1 MPHRFLIRL
10 FCQCRRCV
18 VALEF
23 CGLCRWRQPDVS
35 IRIDA
40 DTAAW
45 GQSLE
50 KTQEAEIA
58 EIATRRKKHGEA
70 FYVVGGPVQPRRGCY
85 IERTA
90 DGRML
95 ETLLDGEYCYVLS
108 PQQTGKSSL
117 VASTA
122 GRLRRQGFLTAV
134 VDLSQT
140 VGRDRTAEAG
150 RWYYGIA
157 YRIVRDLRL
166 SVDLQHWWQ
175 EKKPLSPLQR
185 LNEFFWE
192 VVLAETRAP
201 VVIFLDE
208 IDAVDHLDY
217 AADLFV
223 SVRSCHD
230 ARASEPDYE
239 RLRFVLLGTAL
250 PVDVP
255 GGGSSLFDIG
265 RRIDLCD
272 FTFQETRPLCREL
285 GQEPGDA
292 ERTLYRILYW
302 TGGQPYL
309 TQKLC
314 RAVARS
320 TAGAES
326 DEVVDRLVK
335 SRFLAG
341 NAPFNEPNLRGM
353 RDLLARRDKL
363 AQAALRTYRRVRRGR
378 KIYYDPH
385 DSQHEFLRIAGLVKV
400 TDERLLVLRNRI
412 YTQVF
417 SARWISQTVP
427 FNWRSTGAI
436 ASTVLLL
443 IGIPYWYAR
452 LLPKPYVK
460 TLESATASFEQ
471 SSDAYR
477 GLHRI
482 PGFATTADELFAV
495 VLERRSLE
503 AREWDE
509 ALAADM
515 DLRALEGYVMVA
527 DELLSG
533 FWDRRASD
541 AEVVEMRDR
550 ALIYRLRALDQPSPQ
565 RYRRMAA
572 LLGDDYRSL
581 LTVLRPDAPIDELGI
596 DASGETVITLRDG
609 HVINTWSAETGLPI
623 SGNPGF
629 AAMAEEFVAIRRRV
643 RIDTPGRVGT
653 LRLTVDLDHAQ
664 PTDLKLRL
672 ISPSGRT
679 AELPILR
686 PNPDQDQP
694 FLFSANTEKV
704 LAAFMREDA
713 TGIWT
718 LEVEDQQSGT
728 TGFLDSWELR
738 VSARAGHT
746 LMDTPTSPLPIPDPR
761 ATPNVHVMLSPDG
774 RRAASVSADSDT
786 RGYLQIWDVNAG
798 TVTAR
803 VPVDAGSR
811 AMAFDSEGLY
821 IVTGGSGDAGNLH
834 IWRVAAGQELLTL
847 QPRKMFVSE
856 PAMSVTGSFLAIAD
870 GDGQSNTTIRLWDLV
885 AGEELRGPTVTG
897 SIENMADGP
906 AGRWLALL
914 DGNKTVRVW
923 ATGSRQI
930 HRRVPHDLDVER
942 MLFDASGRW
951 LLTVDSGRTA
961 RIWDLR
967 EDATDAGRPVV
978 TRESWDPASISFDAR
993 GDRILLH
1000 SRARSFQVVSL
1011 PGGSSLLGPLR
1022 HSGEWSQTEWSGRTS
1037 GLMSRVFSADGSRVV
1052 TGLGGK
1058 TARTWN
1064 LGDRMIDVAS
1074 ANEHENR
1081 PAEEAI
1087 SAQASPVSFAIN
1099 PVENQFVIGNE
1110 SGLVRFGDRARAN
1123 APDNG
1128 GEQTESHGGPVEALA
1143 FSADGSRLVSVGA
1156 DGSVVLWDAVGRS
1169 VAGEKFRHDSGRIRS
1184 VAVSGGTEII
1194 LTGGELGA
1202 RLWDGATGQPGY
1214 VLTAVEPIFAVAM
1227 SSDGETAVTASDSG
1241 DIRLWNVG
1249 TGEEIWAVKVPDS
1262 ITALALRDDATRLA
1276 TGTADGGILLWDIGG
1291 APAQPMALAVN
1302 GSILAMRYNEKGDRL
1317 LVQTGEWVHLLGA
1330 GEGRPAVIASQL
1342 LPGVVPVGA
1351 WRFETADGAE
1361 ISVLV
1366 EGGVRGFQLEYLD
1379 LESPRVDVSER
1390 ATPDDADEWLEK
1402 FKLYFDVS
1410 GSLVSQPGAGRA
1422 AASADALL
1430 PEVRS
1435 QIPTIQSPPAR
1446 EQTNAGE
1453 DPTDSAV
1460 GTD

>member
-1 MPHRFLIRL
+1 
-10 FCQCRRCV
+10 
-18 VALEF
+18 
-23 CGLCRWRQPDVS
+23 
-35 IRIDA
+35 
-40 DTAAW
+40 
-45 GQSLE
+45 LE
-50 KTQEAEIA
+50 KRQEADIA

-90 DGRML
+90 DGRLL
-95 ETLLDGEYCYVLS
+95 ETLLDGEYCYVLA

-117 VASTA
+117 VAKTA
-122 GRLRRQGFLTAV
+122 RRLRRQGFLSAV

-140 VGRDRTAEAG
+140 VSRDRTAEAG

-192 VVLAETRAP
+192 VVLTGTRAP

-208 IDAVDHLDY
+208 IDAVEHLDY

-255 GGGSSLFDIG
+255 GGGSSSLYDIG

-353 RDLLARRDKL
+353 RDLLGRRDKL

-378 KIYYDPH
+378 KIHYDPH
-385 DSQHEFLRIAGLVKV
+385 DSQHEFLRIAGLARI
-400 TDERLLVLRNRI
+400 TEDRLLVNRNRI
-412 YTQVF
+412 YAQVF
-417 SARWISQTVP
+417 SSRWISQTVP

-436 ASTVLLL
+436 ASTLLL
-443 IGIPYWYAR
+443 LVGIPYWYAR
-452 LLPKPYVK
+452 LLPKPYVE
-460 TLESATASFEQ
+460 TLRSETASFEQ
-471 SSDAYR
+471 ASDAYR

-482 PGFATTADELFAV
+482 PGFATTADELFAI
-495 VLERRSLE
+495 VLEQRSLE
-503 AREWDE
+503 AREWEE

-515 DLRALEGYVMVA
+515 DLRALEGYVMIA

-581 LTVLRPDAPIDELGI
+581 MTVLRPGAPIDELGI
-596 DASGETVITLRDG
+596 DASGEIVITLRDG
-609 HVINTWSAETGLPI
+609 HVINTWSAVTGLPI
-623 SGNPGF
+623 KGNTGF
-629 AAMAEEFVAIRRRV
+629 AAMAEEFVTTRRRI

-653 LRLTVDLDHAQ
+653 LRLTVSLDHPQ

-672 ISPSGRT
+672 ISPSGRR

-686 PNPDQDQP
+686 PNPNRDQP
-694 FLFSANTEKV
+694 FVFSANSEKG

-713 TGIWT
+713 TGIWM

-728 TGFLDSWELR
+728 TGFLNSWELR

-746 LMDTPTSPLPIPDPR
+746 LMDTPGSPLPISDPR
-761 ATPNVHVMLSPDG
+761 ASSNVRVMLSPDG
-774 RRAASVSADSDT
+774 RRAASVSANPDT

-803 VPVDAGSR
+803 IPVNAGSR
-811 AMAFDSEGLY
+811 VMAFDSEGLF
-821 IVTGGSGDAGNLH
+821 IVTGGSGDDGNLH
-834 IWRVAAGQELLTL
+834 VWRVAAGQELLTL
-847 QPRKMFVSE
+847 QPARVFLSE
-856 PAMSVTGSFLAIAD
+856 PAMSVTGSFLAISD
-870 GDGQSNTTIRLWDLV
+870 GDGQSNTMVRLWDLV
-885 AGEELRGPTVTG
+885 AGEEIRGPRVAGT
-897 SIENMADGP
+897 IKNMAVGP
-906 AGRWLALL
+906 GGRWLAVL
-914 DGNKTVRVW
+914 DGNKAVRVW
-923 ATGSRQI
+923 ATDTRQN
-930 HRRVPHDLDVER
+930 HRWMPHDISVER
-942 MLFDASGRW
+942 MLFDPSGRW
-951 LLTVDSGRTA
+951 LLTVDSGQTA

-967 EDATDAGRPVV
+967 EDATETVNPIV

-1000 SRARSFQVVSL
+1000 SRARSFQVVNL
-1011 PGGSSLLGPLR
+1011 PEGSSTLGPLR

-1052 TGLGGK
+1052 TGLGGRL
-1058 TARTWN
+1058 ARTWN
-1064 LGDRMIDVAS
+1064 LGGPAS
-1074 ANEHENR
+1074 DAGDADQYKIGLLEG
-1081 PAEEAI
+1081 AV
-1087 SAQASPVSFAIN
+1087 SAQPSALAIAIN
-1099 PVENQFVIGNE
+1099 PVEDQFVIGDA
-1110 SGLVRFGDRARAN
+1110 SGALLFGGRDRTTAR
-1123 APDNG
+1123 DIG
-1128 GEQTESHGGPVEALA
+1128 GEQTGNHGGAVQGLA
-1143 FSADGSRLVSVGA
+1143 FSADGSRLVSIDA
-1156 DGSVVLWDAVGRS
+1156 DGSVVLWDAAIPTVS
-1169 VAGEKFRHDSGRIRS
+1169 GERFRHDSGRVRS
-1184 VAVSGGTEII
+1184 VAVSGSGVI
-1194 LTGGELGA
+1194 LIGGGLGA
-1202 RLWDGATGQPGY
+1202 RLWDGTTGEPGY
-1214 VLTAVEPIFAVAM
+1214 VLEADEAIIAVAM
-1227 SSDGETAVTASDSG
+1227 SSDGETAVTASNSG
-1241 DIRLWNVG
+1241 DIRLWNIG
-1249 TGEEIWAVKVPDS
+1249 TGEEIWAATVPDS
-1262 ITALALRDDATRLA
+1262 ITSLALWSDGTHLA
-1276 TGTADGGILLWDIGG
+1276 TGTADGGILLWDVRG
-1291 APAQPMALAVN
+1291 APAQAVSLAVN
-1302 GSILAMRYNEKGDRL
+1302 GSILSMAYNDKGDRL

-1330 GEGRPAVIASQL
+1330 GDGEPAVIANQL
-1342 LPGVVPVGA
+1342 LPGIVPVGA
-1351 WRFETADGAE
+1351 WRFETADGTE
-1361 ISVLV
+1361 ISALV
-1366 EGGVRGFQLEYLD
+1366 ERNTREIQLEYLD
-1379 LESPRVDVSER
+1379 LESPRVDVEKQ
-1390 ATPDDADEWLEK
+1390 ATPDDADSWLEK
-1402 FKLYFDVS
+1402 FKLRFDTS
-1410 GSLVSQPGAGRA
+1410 GSLVAQLDVGGALALPDAPVSELPSQAPSEQFPRALDQVGAGENEA
-1422 AASADALL
+1422 
-1430 PEVRS
+1430 E
-1435 QIPTIQSPPAR
+1435 
-1446 EQTNAGE
+1446 G
-1453 DPTDSAV
+1453 V
-1460 GTD
+1460 GRTK

>member
-1 MPHRFLIRL
+1 
-10 FCQCRRCV
+10 V
-18 VALEF
+18 S
-23 CGLCRWRQPDVS
+23 VS
-35 IRIDA
+35 IRIGSDP
-40 DTAAW
+40 AAW
-45 GQSLE
+45 GHGLE
-50 KTQEAEIA
+50 KTQEADIA
-58 EIATRRKKHGEA
+58 EIAIRRKKHGEA

-85 IERTA
+85 VERTA
-90 DGRML
+90 DRRLL
-95 ETLLDGEYCYVLS
+95 ETLLDGEYCYILS

-117 VASTA
+117 VAKTA
-122 GRLRRQGFLTAV
+122 GRLRRQGFLTAA

-140 VGRDRTAEAG
+140 VSRDRTAEAG

-166 SVDLQHWWQ
+166 SIDLQLWWQ

-192 VVLAETRAP
+192 IVLAETRAP

-208 IDAVDHLDY
+208 IDAVDHLEY

-255 GGGSSLFDIG
+255 GGGSSLYDIG

-272 FTFQETRPLCREL
+272 FTFQETRPLCNEL

-320 TAGAES
+320 SAGAES

-335 SRFLAG
+335 SRFLVG

-353 RDLLARRDKL
+353 RNLLARRDKL

-385 DSQHEFLRIAGLVKV
+385 DPQHEFLRISGLAKI
-400 TDERLLVLRNRI
+400 TDERLLVIRNRI
-412 YTQVF
+412 YAQVF

-436 ASTVLLL
+436 ASTLLLL

-452 LLPKPYVK
+452 LLPRPYVE
-460 TLESATASFEQ
+460 TLKSDTASFEKA
-471 SSDAYR
+471 SDAYR

-495 VLERRSLE
+495 VLERRSLD

-550 ALIYRLRALDQPSPQ
+550 ALIYRLRALEQPSPK
-565 RYRRMAA
+565 RNRRMAA
-572 LLGDDYRSL
+572 LLGEDYRSL

-596 DASGETVITLRDG
+596 DASGEVVVTLRDG
-609 HVINTWSAETGLPI
+609 HVVNTWSADTGLPVHG
-623 SGNPGF
+623 SGGF
-629 AAMAEEFVAIRRRV
+629 EALAEEFVTTRRRI

-653 LRLTVDLDHAQ
+653 LRLTVSLNHPQ

-672 ISPSGRT
+672 ISPSGRS

-686 PNPDQDQP
+686 PNPDQDEP
-694 FLFSANTEKV
+694 FVFNANSEKV

-713 TGIWT
+713 TGVWT

-728 TGFLDSWELR
+728 TGSLESWELR

-746 LMDTPTSPLPIPDPR
+746 LKDTPGSPLPISDPR
-761 ATPNVHVMLSPDG
+761 PSSNVHVMLSPDG
-774 RRAASVSADSDT
+774 RRAAAVSANPEA

-811 AMAFDSEGLY
+811 VMAFDSEGLY
-821 IVTGGSGDAGNLH
+821 IVTGGSGDGGDLH
-834 IWRVAAGQELLTL
+834 VWRVAAGQELLTL
-847 QPRKMFVSE
+847 QPKKMFVSD
-856 PAMSVTGSFLAIAD
+856 PALSVTGSFVAIAD
-870 GDGQSNTTIRLWDLV
+870 GDGQSNTKIRLWDLV
-885 AGEELRGPTVTG
+885 AGEEIDGPTVTG
-897 SIENMADGP
+897 AIKDMAVGP
-906 AGRWLALL
+906 GGQWLAVL
-914 DGNKTVRVW
+914 DDKKAVRVW
-923 ATGSRQI
+923 ARGAHQV
-930 HRRVPHDLDVER
+930 HRLMRHDLDVER
-942 MLFDASGRW
+942 VLFDPSGRW
-951 LLTVDSGRTA
+951 VLTVDSDRTA

-967 EDATDAGRPVV
+967 TVADTTTDPIVI
-978 TRESWDPASISFDAR
+978 RESWDPASISFDSR
-993 GDRILLH
+993 GDRVLLH

-1011 PGGSSLLGPLR
+1011 PDGSSLLGPLR
-1022 HSGEWSQTEWSGRTS
+1022 HSGEWSQTESTGRTS
-1037 GLMSRVFSADGSRVV
+1037 GLMSRVFSADGSRLV
-1052 TGLGGK
+1052 TGLGGRS
-1058 TARTWN
+1058 ARTWN
-1064 LGDRMIDVAS
+1064 LGERVAEVDGADQPSVEQVDTVVSSQPS
-1074 ANEHENR
+1074 AM
-1081 PAEEAI
+1081 A
-1087 SAQASPVSFAIN
+1087 FAVN
-1099 PVENQFVIGNE
+1099 PVEDQFVIGDA
-1110 SGLVRFGDRARAN
+1110 SGALRFGNRSQ
-1123 APDNG
+1123 APAG
-1128 GEQTESHGGPVEALA
+1128 EASGEQPGSRFGSVQAMA
-1143 FSADGSRLVSVGA
+1143 FSADGRRLVSVDA
-1156 DGSVVLWDAVGRS
+1156 DGGVELWDAAIQS
-1169 VAGEKFRHDSGRIRS
+1169 VTGEKFRHDSGRVRS
-1184 VAVSGGTEII
+1184 VAVSGSAGIV
-1194 LTGGELGA
+1194 LTGGEFGA
-1202 RLWDGATGQPGY
+1202 RLWDGLTGEPGY
-1214 VLTAVEPIFAVAM
+1214 VLEAGKAIIAVSM
-1227 SSDGETAVTASDSG
+1227 SADGETAVSASESG
-1241 DIRLWNVG
+1241 DIRIWNVG
-1249 TGEEIWAVKVPDS
+1249 TGEEIWAVTVPDP
-1262 ITALALRDDATRLA
+1262 ITALALRNDGTGLA
-1276 TGTADGGILLWDIGG
+1276 TGTTDGGIRLWDVSG
-1291 APAQPMALAVN
+1291 AQGRPLSFAVN
-1302 GSILAMRYNEKGDRL
+1302 GSILTMAYNENGDRL
-1317 LVQTGEWVHLLGA
+1317 LVQTGEWMHLLGA
-1330 GEGRPAVIASQL
+1330 GEGEPAVIASQL
-1342 LPGVVPVGA
+1342 LPGIVPAGA
-1351 WRFETADGAE
+1351 WRFETVDGTE
-1361 ISVLV
+1361 ISALV
-1366 EGGVRGFQLEYLD
+1366 ENRSREFQLEYLD
-1379 LESPRVDVSER
+1379 LDSPRVDVTKR
-1390 ATPDDADEWLEK
+1390 ARPGDADKWLEK
-1402 FKLYFDVS
+1402 FKLRFDVS
-1410 GSLVSQPGAGRA
+1410 GSLVSQ
-1422 AASADALL
+1422 ASGDDARI
-1430 PEVRS
+1430 PTTAPSARTPS
-1435 QIPTIQSPPAR
+1435 QIHTK
-1446 EQTNAGE
+1446 QTPHTPDQANAKESE
-1453 DPTDSAV
+1453 DKSA
-1460 GTD
+1460 GKEN